1 MTNHDLRNA
10 AQLAAFRL
18 RNPAAWQRMVVTDPD
33 ADARA
38 DAAMAH
44 PVARRALDLNV
55 TTGLNLGCAWEQAQ
69 REVQP

>member
-10 AQLAAFRL
+10 AQLAAFR
-18 RNPAAWQRMVVTDPD
+18 RTRPDAWARLSDPD
-33 ADARA
+33 AERRA
-38 DAAMAH
+38 DEAEAH

>member
-10 AQLAAFRL
+10 AQLDVFRL

-38 DAAMAH
+38 DAAMAD
-44 PVARRALDLNV
+44 PVARRAFELAA
-55 TTGLNLGCAWEQAQ
+55 TGLNLEHAWEQAQ